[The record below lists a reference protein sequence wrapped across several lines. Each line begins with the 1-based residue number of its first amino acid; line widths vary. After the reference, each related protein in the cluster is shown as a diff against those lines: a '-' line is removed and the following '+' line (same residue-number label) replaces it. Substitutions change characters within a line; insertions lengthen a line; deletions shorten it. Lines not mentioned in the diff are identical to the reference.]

1 MSEARARNTA
11 TNTEQKFITAR
22 ARTTD
27 PATSHEA
34 AKKVTNTLRVQNIIL
49 SILWARGP
57 LTDPQI
63 AEYYYNRVADG
74 SAPNASE
81 SGLRTRRAELVKKG
95 LVHPTSRRKKLD
107 TGRTATVWTGEQK
120 A

>member
-1 MSEARARNTA
+1 MSEARAR
-11 TNTEQKFITAR
+11 R
-22 ARTTD
+22 TD
-27 PATSHEA
+27 PSTSHA
-34 AKKVTNTLRVQNIIL
+34 AARKVTNVAKVRNHIL

-74 SAPNASE
+74 SAPMASE
-81 SGLRTRRAELVKKG
+81 SGLRTRRAELVKRG
-95 LVHPTSRRKKLD
+95 LVHATGEREKLD
-107 TGRTATVWTGEQK
+107 TGRTATVWSGEQK

>member
-1 MSEARARNTA
+1 MSEARARN
-11 TNTEQKFITAR
+11 
-22 ARTTD
+22 TD

-34 AKKVTNTLRVQNIIL
+34 AKKVTNTARVQNIIL

-63 AEYYYNRVADG
+63 AEQYYNRVADG
-74 SAPNASE
+74 SAPLASE

-95 LVHPTSRRKKLD
+95 LVHATGEREKLD
-107 TGRTATVWTGEQK
+107 SGRTATVWSGEQK

>member
-1 MSEARARNTA
+1 MSE
-11 TNTEQKFITAR
+11 AR

-63 AEYYYNRVADG
+63 AEHYYNRVADG
-74 SAPNASE
+74 SAPKASD
-81 SGLRTRRAELVKKG
+81 SGLRTRRAELDKKG
-95 LVHPTSRRKKLD
+95 LVHPTGEREKLD

-120 A
+120 V